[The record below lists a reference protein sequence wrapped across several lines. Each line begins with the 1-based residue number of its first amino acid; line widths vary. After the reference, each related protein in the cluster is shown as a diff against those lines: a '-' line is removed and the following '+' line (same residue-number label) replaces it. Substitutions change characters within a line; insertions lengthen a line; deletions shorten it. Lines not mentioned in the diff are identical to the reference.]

1 MAANV
6 QDVIMLFGDSLTQ
19 GGWEPNGFG
28 QRLAHVYAR
37 KLDVI
42 NRGLSG
48 YNTEWAIPVFEQCF
62 AKQHEQQHVPKVRI
76 LTIWLGAN
84 DAAIPPSP
92 QHVPLPI
99 FVANLTRLVRLVTSP
114 SSPHFS
120 PSTRII
126 IINAPPV
133 NTYQRG
139 AELQS
144 RDPPLLLDR
153 TFETTKLYAEAATG
167 VGEKEGI
174 PVVDIW
180 NAIYDA
186 AGRDERALSQF
197 LWDGLHLNAAG
208 YGILYDALI
217 ETILKNYPELHYD
230 KLKPVFAPWAE
241 INWDDPV
248 PSLTASRS

>member
-1 MAANV
+1 
-6 QDVIMLFGDSLTQ
+6 MLESWMLLIAGCLDII
-19 GGWEPNGFG
+19 PNGRSQFS
-28 QRLAHVYAR
+28 
-37 KLDVI
+37 
-42 NRGLSG
+42 NRCVDDNRVHFCVLERTQGLSG
-48 YNTEWAIPVFEQCF
+48 TIAHVRCIMIVLTYRHQCF

-208 YGILYDALI
+208 YGVGDLSSQL
-217 ETILKNYPELHYD
+217 
-230 KLKPVFAPWAE
+230 APR
-241 INWDDPV
+241 N
-248 PSLTASRS
+248 S